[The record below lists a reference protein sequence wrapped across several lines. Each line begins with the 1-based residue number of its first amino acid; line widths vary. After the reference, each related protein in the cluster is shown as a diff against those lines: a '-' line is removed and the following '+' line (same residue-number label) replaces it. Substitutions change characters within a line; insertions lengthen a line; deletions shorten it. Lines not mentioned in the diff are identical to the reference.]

1 MTTQSLP
8 PSPVGSN
15 PRRRTLVIGL
25 SAALLFVVTYIVAWL
40 SAYNLSQAYLVDA
53 DKSFA
58 DGEYM
63 AALTGYDE
71 FDDTLGRNIFRGGY
85 QQVVNIWTNRYAQ
98 PVPESIAS
106 ARSRID
112 EIINEKI
119 TIEEAE
125 KFVQRNVGRSNPYL
139 GRIFLRLGELYEADG
154 DEDDAMD
161 IYSEVAEL
169 FPREPELIARA
180 QENIKRLEDRGS

>member
-8 PSPVGSN
+8 PNPIGSN
-15 PRRRTLVIGL
+15 PRRRMLVIVL
-25 SAALLFVVTYIVAWL
+25 SAAALFIITYIVAWL
-40 SAYNLSQAYLVDA
+40 SAYNLSQVYLVDA

-58 DGEYM
+58 DGEYLT
-63 AALTGYDE
+63 ALTGYDE
-71 FDDTLGRNIFRGGY
+71 FDDTLGRNVFRGGY
-85 QQVVNIWTNRYAQ
+85 QQVVNIWANRYAQ

-125 KFVQRNVGRSNPYL
+125 NFVQRNVGRSNPYL

-154 DEDDAMD
+154 DTDDAQD
-161 IYSEVAEL
+161 IYEEVAEL

-180 QENIKRLEDRGS
+180 EENIKRLENSQ